1 MIPSKSLI
9 GTASALALVLSA
21 SVASAQSIDY
31 TFDAAASGLNISGG
45 NYGTVHLE
53 TDGTGVD
60 FTITLR
66 SDLNFTT
73 TGNDTSHTVFG
84 FNATDVALADISN
97 IHDTSTQ
104 TFGAYS
110 PGVGSPFG
118 SFTFGIHCLSGCAN
132 GGSGGGYPDPLTF
145 TVANATLADFAF
157 LSSGGN
163 PSAFFTADVFTT
175 LDVAGNTGQIG
186 ATGTTPPV
194 PEPETYALMLA
205 GLGVVGFV
213 ARRRKL
219 NT

>member
-1 MIPSKSLI
+1 MTLSKSLI

-31 TFDAAASGLNISGG
+31 TFDAAASGLNVSGG

-73 TGNDTSHTVFG
+73 TGNANSHTVFG
-84 FNATDVALADISN
+84 FNATGVALADISN
-97 IHDTSTQ
+97 IHDASSQ
-104 TFGAYS
+104 TFGAYA

-118 SFTFGIHCLSGCAN
+118 SFTFGISCLTGCSN
-132 GGSGGGYPDPLTF
+132 GGSAGGYPDPLTF

-157 LSSGGN
+157 LSTGSN
-163 PSAFFTADVFTT
+163 PAFFTADVFTT

-194 PEPETYALMLA
+194 PEPGTYALMFA
-205 GLGVVGFV
+205 GLGVVGFM
-213 ARRRKL
+213 ARRRKPQA
-219 NT
+219 